1 MRGAVAVRVVA
12 DLGIVA
18 VFGIALPDPGTKAK
32 VAVSPRRGN
41 AERLQWSPQRV
52 AAASPARGRSRTVGL
67 ASREPLPATVL
78 ACGTT
83 VPVSTCGYRSAGSGQ
98 CPSRRVVGTRRS
110 PPVRAAT
117 LTPWSSCRDH
127 LPRRLSWLGTSG
139 PNTTNPGSKS
149 TAAPAPRRPA
159 PDTHQPAHRHPRRK
173 ALISEQRGPQ
183 AGGDDGDCQ
192 SFGGSSSSTSV

>member
-67 ASREPLPATVL
+67 ASREPLPAAVL

-98 CPSRRVVGTRRS
+98 CPSRRVIGTPSFSTSPSRDAHPLVQLSGPPSAPTLVVGDLGPEYHKSRIKKHRRARAS
-110 PPVRAAT
+110 PPSSRHSPASTSPSATESPHFGAA
-117 LTPWSSCRDH
+117 
-127 LPRRLSWLGTSG
+127 
-139 PNTTNPGSKS
+139 
-149 TAAPAPRRPA
+149 RPA
-159 PDTHQPAHRHPRRK
+159 GWWRRWG
-173 ALISEQRGPQ
+173 LSESRWI
-183 AGGDDGDCQ
+183 
-192 SFGGSSSSTSV
+192 